1 LNVRPATVQDATAMA
16 QIIAAVAPEGSLGAQ
31 PPVDVEARAERFREM
46 ITSEAAFVLEDEGRV
61 VGAAAVDER
70 HPGVLRL
77 GMAILPEGR
86 GRGGGRALLAAV
98 ETYARG
104 RGAHKVD
111 LETWTD
117 NGRAIALYVSAGY
130 VIEGMR
136 RDHYLRRDGTLR
148 SSLVMALFVGE
159 RPAL

>member
-1 LNVRPATVQDATAMA
+1 MDLRRATPQDATAMA

-31 PPVDVEARAERFREM
+31 APVDVEARAARYRETIERG
-46 ITSEAAFVLEDEGRV
+46 AAFVLGDEGRV
-61 VGAAAVDER
+61 VGLASVDER
-70 HPGVLRL
+70 RPGVLHL
-77 GMAILPEGR
+77 GMAILAEGR
-86 GRGGGRALLAAV
+86 GRGGGRALLDAV

-104 RGAHKVD
+104 RGAHKID

-117 NGRAIALYVSAGY
+117 NARAIALYVSAGY
-130 VIEGMR
+130 VVEGMR

-159 RPAL
+159 RS